1 MGKLVVL
8 RFPFFSTKILYLM
21 CNNNIGDNMKKYIM
35 PIFLALIV
43 GLILGRF
50 VLNQYEFE
58 GKIVSTISKSKNA
71 YFIQQGV
78 YSSKESMEE
87 NLKDFAYYIYM
98 IDDGKYYVYIGI
110 TFLEENMTKIK
121 GYYKE
126 KGYNT
131 YVKEISV
138 NNENF
143 ITVLEQYDS
152 LLKESADS
160 EVIGTVCSQV
170 LNKYEEL
177 VVRSDGKN

>member
-8 RFPFFSTKILYLM
+8 RFPFFSTKYLLLM
-21 CNNNIGDNMKKYIM
+21 CHNIDGDIMIKKYII
-35 PIFLALIV
+35 PILLALLV

-58 GKIVSTISKSKNA
+58 GRIVPVVNTNKKA

-87 NLKDFAYYIYM
+87 NVKSFPYYIYM
-98 IDDGKYYVYIGI
+98 IDQDKYYVYIGI
-110 TFLEENMTKIK
+110 TLLEENMNKIK
-121 GYYKE
+121 GYYQE

-138 NNENF
+138 NNSDF

-152 LLKESADS
+152 LLKESNDK

-177 VVRSDGKN
+177 VLKSGS